1 MKVVHVET
9 GRHLYGGGQ
18 QVLWLI
24 DGLNRNGIHNVLVC
38 ASDSALATAAD
49 DAGINVVNLSCR
61 GDLDV
66 AFVPK
71 LRAVLRDQK
80 PDLVHCHSRRG
91 ADFFGGRAA
100 RANGI
105 PAVVSRRVDN
115 REPGWLARLRYRPYR
130 KIVAISDAIG
140 EVLNNSGVE
149 NSRIAV
155 IRSAVDASYYDE
167 PPDSVAFRQEFG
179 LRPGDPVLFC
189 VAQLIER
196 KGQRFLLEAMSKLLR
211 RFPRLQLLLFGKG
224 PLEAELRSLAG
235 SLGLAN
241 AVQFAGFRE
250 DLDDYLACA
259 DLLVHPALAEGLG
272 VAALKAAAAAVPVVA
287 FAAGGLR
294 EAVLHNETGL
304 LVPPRDVAALVAGIT
319 ELLDDSER
327 RRQFGANGR
336 ARMQKEFSIE
346 AMVASHIDL
355 YRSIRND

>member
-38 ASDSALATAAD
+38 ASDSALAVAAD

-66 AFVPK
+66 AFVRR
-71 LRAVLRDQK
+71 LRAVLREQK

-91 ADFFGGRAA
+91 ADFLGGRAA

-115 REPGWLARLRYRPYR
+115 REPGWLAGLRYRPYQ
-130 KIVAISDAIG
+130 KIVAISEAIA
-140 EVLNNSGVE
+140 EVLRGAGITDN
-149 NSRIAV
+149 RLTV

-167 PPDSVAFRQEFG
+167 PADDAAFRQEFD
-179 LRPGDPVLFC
+179 LRSGDPVLFC

-196 KGQRFLLEAMSKLLR
+196 KGHRCLLKAMSKLLPR
-211 RFPRLQLLLFGKG
+211 YPRLQLILFGKG

-272 VAALKAAAAAVPVVA
+272 VAALKAAAAGVPVVA

-294 EAVLHNETGL
+294 EAVVHNETGL
-304 LVPPRDVAALVAGIT
+304 LLPTGDVAALAAGIT

-327 RRQFGANGR
+327 RRQFGTNGR

-355 YRSIRND
+355 YRSILND